1 MITSK
6 KQLSFY
12 IAADRIISGST
23 PKKSIK
29 ERLQNIVS
37 PNDILKYL
45 KAMRTV
51 AYCVNS
57 KKKKTFLYYY
67 NLRVFNK
74 LGAKLGF
81 SIGYNVFGYG
91 LLIPHYGTI
100 VINSGTSAGN
110 FCVLHTSTCIGGS
123 GKRIGNGLYLASG
136 AQIMGGNVELGNNVS
151 ISASSMV
158 NKSFKESNILLA
170 GLPATLRKES
180 LPWYKRDGETYETRI
195 ERIKELRKE
204 LNLN

>member
-12 IAADRIISGST
+12 ITADRIISGSS
-23 PKKSIK
+23 PKKSVK
-29 ERLQNIVS
+29 ERLQNIAS

-51 AYCVNS
+51 AYYVNT
-57 KKKKTFLYYY
+57 KKKGTFLYYY
-67 NLRVFNK
+67 NLRIFNK

-91 LLIPHYGTI
+91 LLIPHYGT
-100 VINSGTSAGN
+100 VVVNSGTRAGN
-110 FCVLHTSTCIGGS
+110 FCVIHTSTCIGGS

-136 AQIMGGNVELGNNVS
+136 AQIMGGNVELGNNIS
-151 ISASSMV
+151 IAASSMV

-170 GLPATLRKES
+170 GLPAALKKETLA
-180 LPWYKRDGETYETRI
+180 WYKRDGEIYERRVEQI
-195 ERIKELRKE
+195 EQLKKE

>member
-6 KQLSFY
+6 KELLFY
-12 IAADRIISGST
+12 ITADRILSGVS
-23 PKKSIK
+23 PKKGVR
-29 ERLQNIVS
+29 ERLQDIIS

-51 AYCVNS
+51 AYCVNT
-57 KKKKTFLYYY
+57 KKKGTFLYYY
-67 NLRVFNK
+67 NLRLFNK
-74 LGAKLGF
+74 LGARLGF

-100 VINSGTSAGN
+100 VVNSGTRAGN

-123 GKRIGNGLYLASG
+123 GKSIGNGLYLASG
-136 AQIMGGNVELGNNVS
+136 SQIMGGKVELGNNVS
-151 ISASSMV
+151 IAASSMV

-170 GLPATLRKES
+170 GLPAVLKKETHA
-180 LPWYKRDGETYETRI
+180 WYKRDGESYERRVESI
-195 ERIKELRKE
+195 QKLKKEM
-204 LNLN
+204 NI